1 MQSAIYELGKWKCII
16 NREMR
21 TSLLLQFLLH
31 TPELTRW
38 VRGTLYT
45 GTSRSEPK
53 GIEWLKVHYV

>member
-1 MQSAIYELGKWKCII
+1 MYELGERKYII

-21 TSLLLQFLLH
+21 TSILLQFLLH

-38 VRGTLYT
+38 VRGILYT

-53 GIEWLKVHYV
+53 GIE